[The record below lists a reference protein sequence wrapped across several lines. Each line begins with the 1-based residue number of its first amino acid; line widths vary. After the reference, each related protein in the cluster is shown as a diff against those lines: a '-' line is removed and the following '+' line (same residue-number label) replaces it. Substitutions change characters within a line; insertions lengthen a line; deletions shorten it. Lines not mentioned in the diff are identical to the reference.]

1 MISPEPST
9 RALAPDKPSEA
20 TDRTASTPPVGG
32 TAAAAAERVVVAF
45 FGEKAMMRN
54 STQQQD
60 RQQCPELP
68 TAAGPQRSTGSY
80 TNPSSSR
87 WNTCDSSAARKI
99 PSSCRVVLT
108 WEEPSSSDVTHSR
121 PVSASER
128 GSGNSQQVAVAAAA
142 AGARPGGDH
151 CHDDDDDDARA
162 AEESTHEA
170 QSSSETRTPA
180 QGQASFYPIDFLLK
194 CTHSRCP
201 TVSSILHPA
210 INKRAG
216 GSDRPKTKVMFFA
229 AFCPPP
235 SWYNE

>member
-32 TAAAAAERVVVAF
+32 TAAAAAAERVVVAF

-68 TAAGPQRSTGSY
+68 TAAGPQHSTGSY

-151 CHDDDDDDARA
+151 CHDDDDDARA

-216 GSDRPKTKVMFFA
+216 SDRPKKKVMFFA
-229 AFCPPP
+229 AFAPPLMVQ
-235 SWYNE
+235 